1 LYGKFVDKV
10 FFNIFVCQVIKE
22 SKMKIRISEEFN
34 KIISYSREEAM
45 RTGSY
50 SIGSD
55 HLFLGIIRHE
65 NNNACKALVSFGVDL
80 DGLKN
85 FIDANVFKNSSIP
98 YEHFDKIALSRQ
110 AQAVLSIAVIEA
122 SKFGSAEVSAEHL
135 LLALFRGNDCYG
147 MAFLRKYNIGTND
160 LLSYF
165 ADAGLF
171 NNSQKGNDEVAGEDN
186 VIEPGQS
193 NDNEGNDSAK
203 SDSDDNSFGQL
214 GKQIRDKFQE
224 MLQSEAGNDKETNLE
239 EFGIDLTK
247 AAREGKLDPVVGR
260 EEEISRVIQILGRRK
275 KNNPMLIGEPGVGK
289 SAIVEGL
296 ANMIA
301 NGNVSPELAKKKLIS
316 FDIASVVAG
325 TKYRGDFEK
334 RIKDIIKILSNN
346 PDIILFIDEFHTIV
360 GAGSAQGSLDAAN
373 MLKPALARGEIQCIG
388 ATTMDEFSKIVEKDG
403 ALDRR
408 FQKIIVS
415 APDVK
420 KSIEILNRLKPIY
433 EKHHGLKYTD
443 EAIEACVKLTDRY
456 NTHLTL
462 PDKAIDVMDEAGSM
476 VKIKYAS
483 SHKKE
488 PIVTEEDIA
497 TIVSESTG
505 IPVNKVAES
514 EGNRLL
520 KMKERL
526 KARVIGQDD
535 AIEKVV
541 SAILRNRA
549 GLKDPNRPIGTF
561 LFFGPT
567 GVGKTQL
574 AKCLAEYLFDSED
587 NMVRMDMSEYMEK
600 FSVSKLIGAPPGYV
614 GYENGGQL
622 SEQVRRKPY
631 CVILLDEIEKAH
643 PDVFNVLLQ
652 VLDDG
657 RLTDGN
663 GRTVDFKNTI
673 VIMTS
678 NVGTR
683 DVEEYGNGVGFA
695 TAGKNLSN
703 NKKAMMEK
711 AIRKTFPPEF
721 INRIDEQ
728 IAFNSLSKD
737 NIEQI
742 IDIDIKDLKT
752 RVKETGYKLNIT
764 KAAKQ
769 FVAEAGFDANYGAR
783 PLKRAISRYIED
795 PVSEF
800 IINDRMLH
808 GKEKDVAAR
817 ALKLGLSLD
826 KNNTE
831 VTLG

>member
-1 LYGKFVDKV
+1 
-10 FFNIFVCQVIKE
+10 
-22 SKMKIRISEEFN
+22 MKIRISEEFN

-50 SIGSD
+50 AIGSD

-65 NNNACKALVSFGVDL
+65 DNYAYKALENIGVNMEE
-80 DGLKN
+80 LKN
-85 FIDANVFKNSSIP
+85 FIDANVFRNSSIP
-98 YEHFDKIALSRQ
+98 FEHFEKISLSRQ

-122 SKFGSAEVSAEHL
+122 SKFGNVEVTAAHL
-135 LLALFRGNDCYG
+135 LIALFRGNDCFG
-147 MAFLRKYNIGTND
+147 MAFLRKYNISAND
-160 LLSYF
+160 LLTFF
-165 ADAGLF
+165 ADAGLLH
-171 NNSQKGNDEVAGEDN
+171 NTEKENDEANDKEENTGQNED
-186 VIEPGQS
+186 P
-193 NDNEGNDSAK
+193 
-203 SDSDDNSFGQL
+203 DDNSIKPDHNDNVSDSL
-214 GKQIRDKFQE
+214 EKQIRDKFSEILQGE
-224 MLQSEAGNDKETNLE
+224 MGKEKETNLD

-301 NGNVSPELAKKKLIS
+301 NGNVSPDIAKKKLIS
-316 FDIASVVAG
+316 LDIASVVAG

-415 APDVK
+415 APDIK
-420 KSIEILNRLKPIY
+420 KSIDILNKLKPIY

-456 NTHLTL
+456 NSHLTL

-483 SHKKE
+483 SHNSK

-497 TIVSESTG
+497 TIVSQSTG

-514 EGNRLL
+514 EGYRLL

-526 KARVIGQDD
+526 KARIIGQDD
-535 AIEKVV
+535 AIDKVV

-574 AKCLAEYLFDSED
+574 AKCLAEYLFDSQD
-587 NMVRMDMSEYMEK
+587 NMIRVDMSEYMEK

-643 PDVFNVLLQ
+643 TDVFNVLLQ

-683 DVEEYGNGVGFA
+683 DIEEYGNGVGFA
-695 TAGKNLSN
+695 TAGKNVSN

-711 AIRKTFPPEF
+711 AIKKAFPPEF

-737 NIEQI
+737 NIEKI
-742 IDIDIKDLKT
+742 IDINIKDLKA
-752 RVKETGYKLNIT
+752 RIKETGYKLTIT
-764 KAAKQ
+764 KAAKE

-808 GKEKDVAAR
+808 GKEKSIAAR
-817 ALKLGLSLD
+817 ALKLGLAPGKD
-826 KNNTE
+826 KTE
-831 VTLG
+831 VALG